1 MWTHLPV
8 TWRRMCLS
16 SSAYRIYNL
25 ILSKSLCF
33 IYCSTDLILYF
44 KAILKQLFKNLHQ
57 MYYISSFL
65 WGLFL
70 EFYFLPFTKSY
81 IVS

>member
-1 MWTHLPV
+1 MWTHLAV

-25 ILSKSLCF
+25 TLSKSLRF
-33 IYCSTDLILYF
+33 IYCFTDLILYF

-65 WGLFL
+65 GVCSWSFIFFL
-70 EFYFLPFTKSY
+70 LQSHT
-81 IVS
+81 